1 MMRRDS
7 MNSEAPLSLSHS
19 SYTLLYLLKLARDF
33 KLKEQPGP
41 DATKEV
47 KKSGKKTNHVQ
58 LSGGLMNIPIQQK
71 YM

>member
-7 MNSEAPLSLSHS
+7 MNSEALLSLSHS

-33 KLKEQPGP
+33 KLKEPQRP
-41 DATKEV
+41 DTTEE
-47 KKSGKKTNHVQ
+47 KKMRQKQNHVQ
-58 LSGGLMNIPIQQK
+58 LSGGLINIPIQQK